1 MIKKLKEGLN
11 MRIDS
16 TKERQ
21 YLENV
26 FAKLGFTDEGGK
38 LLADTLVDADLRGIS
53 SHGIQRLAW
62 YQRMIKEGTIQ
73 PQNHAKIV
81 RELPGTVLVD
91 ANQNMGQLAA
101 VLGMKKI
108 IEKAKKTGVAIA
120 VIRNSNHFGTAGYY
134 ARLALKAGL
143 VGIALTNTRP
153 LVVPTNA
160 TQAFLG
166 SNAFAFGFP
175 ASPHPFMFDG
185 ATCVVSG
192 GKIQVHAKNGENL
205 PGEWAVDK
213 KRQVVSNAAQA
224 EDILATAAFTEG
236 EQKGGG
242 VLTLGGKDEAN
253 GNYKGMGNSIVI
265 ELLTGILAQGSI
277 SADTVKGNHDFSQF
291 LMAFDPAFFG
301 DPATLAAD
309 ATEMFNRI
317 RHLDHVPGRKIWI
330 PGDREYRLLAENK
343 TKGVLIDKKTY
354 EEMQEIG
361 QELGVDVPD

>member
-1 MIKKLKEGLN
+1 MK
-11 MRIDS
+11 MRI
-16 TKERQ
+16 KEKAERQ
-21 YLENV
+21 YLQDV
-26 FAKLGFTDEGGK
+26 FTKLGFSAEDSD

-62 YQRMIKEGTIQ
+62 YRRMIKEGTIK
-73 PQNHAKIV
+73 PQNKAKII

-91 ANQNMGQLAA
+91 ANQNMGQLAT
-101 VLGMKKI
+101 VLATNKI
-108 IEKAKKTGVAIA
+108 IEKAKRTGVAIA

-134 ARLALKAGL
+134 TCLALKAGL

-192 GKIQVHAKNGENL
+192 GKIQVHAKKGEKL
-205 PGEWAVDK
+205 PGEWAVDGQ
-213 KRQVVSNAAQA
+213 RQLVTDAEKA

-242 VLTLGGKDEAN
+242 VLTLGGNSEAN
-253 GNYKGMGNSIVI
+253 SNYKGMGNSLVI

-277 SADTVKGNHDFSQF
+277 SADTVSGKHDFSQF
-291 LMAFDPAFFG
+291 VMVFDPAFFG
-301 DPATLAAD
+301 DPEVLKKD
-309 ATEMFNRI
+309 ATAM
-317 RHLDHVPGRKIWI
+317 LDRVRQLEHVPGKEIWV
-330 PGDREYRLLAENK
+330 PGDREYRLLATNQE
-343 TKGVLIDKKTY
+343 KGVLIDKKAY
-354 EEMQEIG
+354 QEMKEIG
-361 QELGVDVPD
+361 DELAVSVPQSN